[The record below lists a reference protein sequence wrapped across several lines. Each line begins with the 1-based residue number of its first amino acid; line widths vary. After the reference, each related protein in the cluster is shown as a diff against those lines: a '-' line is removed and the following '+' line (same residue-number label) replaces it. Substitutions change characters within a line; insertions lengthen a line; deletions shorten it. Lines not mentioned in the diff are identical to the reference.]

1 MDGARTTGGP
11 VEQSEVTDG
20 TAERAKRRDARRLDA
35 ATDLI
40 VERGV
45 AALTIEE
52 VAARSGVAKTTIY
65 RHWPE
70 RPGLILD
77 TVQQAFHHVGTPDT
91 GSLRGDLTAFFGGLV
106 RADLSGRVGRLMPC
120 LIDAASRDPE
130 MEQLLTRL
138 GVEREQPIIEIV
150 ERAQERGE
158 LPDDLD
164 LRVVI
169 GSIVGPI
176 VFRKVM
182 QRQPIDVDYVAGC
195 IDVAINGL
203 AACADGSQPQRRR
216 SDRTA
221 VCPDTPL

>member
-1 MDGARTTGGP
+1 MARP
-11 VEQSEVTDG
+11 RSE
-20 TAERAKRRDARRLDA
+20 EARRKAIEA

-77 TVQQAFHHVGTPDT
+77 TVRASFQHVGTPDT
-91 GSLRGDLTAFFGGLV
+91 GSLRGDLMAFFGGLV
-106 RADLSGRVGRLMPC
+106 RADLSGKVGRLMPC

-130 MEQLLTRL
+130 MELLLERL
-138 GVEREQPIIEIV
+138 GEERQAPIMEIV
-150 ERAQERGE
+150 ARAQERGE
-158 LPDDLD
+158 LPAGLD
-164 LRVVI
+164 ERVVI

-182 QRQPIDVDYVAGC
+182 QRQPVDASYIEAC
-195 IDVAINGL
+195 LDVAITGL
-203 AACADGSQPQRRR
+203 AATVANSSHRR
-216 SDRTA
+216 SA
-221 VCPDTPL
+221 VSGER

>member
-1 MDGARTTGGP
+1 MARP
-11 VEQSEVTDG
+11 RSE
-20 TAERAKRRDARRLDA
+20 EARRKAIEA

-77 TVQQAFHHVGTPDT
+77 TVRESFQHVGTPDT
-91 GSLRGDLTAFFGGLV
+91 GSLRGDLMAFFGGLV
-106 RADLSGRVGRLMPC
+106 RADLSGKVGRLMPC

-130 MEQLLTRL
+130 MELLLERL
-138 GVEREQPIIEIV
+138 GEERQAPIMAIV
-150 ERAQERGE
+150 ARAQERGE

-164 LRVVI
+164 QRVVI

-182 QRQPIDVDYVAGC
+182 QRQPVDASYIEAC
-195 IDVAINGL
+195 LDVAITGL
-203 AACADGSQPQRRR
+203 AATAANSSHR
-216 SDRTA
+216 RTA
-221 VCPDTPL
+221 VSGER

>member
-1 MDGARTTGGP
+1 MARP
-11 VEQSEVTDG
+11 RSE
-20 TAERAKRRDARRLDA
+20 EARRKAIEA

-70 RPGLILD
+70 RPALILD
-77 TVQQAFHHVGTPDT
+77 TVRASFQHVGTPDT
-91 GSLRGDLTAFFGGLV
+91 GTLRGDLMAFFGGLI
-106 RADLSGRVGRLMPC
+106 RADLSGKVGRLMPC

-130 MEQLLTRL
+130 MELLLERL
-138 GVEREQPIIEIV
+138 GEERQAPIMEIV
-150 ERAQERGE
+150 ARAQARGE
-158 LPDDLD
+158 LPEGLD
-164 LRVVI
+164 ERVVI

-182 QRQPIDVDYVAGC
+182 QRQPIDASYVEAC
-195 IDVAINGL
+195 LDVAITGL
-203 AACADGSQPQRRR
+203 AASAPVGSRPQ
-216 SDRTA
+216 SVASGDR
-221 VCPDTPL
+221 